1 MFLAKRRRWTVLA
14 VSAAITGV
22 LVASAR
28 AEEQVAKP
36 EPPRI
41 QMAILLDTSNSMDGL
56 INQARTQL
64 WKIVNEFTSAKLGG
78 EVPILEVGLYEYGND
93 GLPAEGGH
101 LRMVVPLTSDLDK
114 VSEAL
119 FGLTTNGGYEFCGK
133 VIDVAIRELEWSTA
147 GRDLKC
153 IFIAGNEEFTQGDVD
168 YKEACKAAAAK
179 GVTVSTIFCGDH
191 EQGVQTKW
199 QHGAQLAD
207 GSYMSVD
214 QQRAVA
220 SIATPQ
226 DKDLAQ
232 LSDALS
238 KTYVPYGEEEQR
250 KKFSQRQG
258 QQDANAAKAAAGA
271 AASRAGFKAS
281 ILYRNSA
288 WDLVDALEDGK
299 VKLED
304 LKAEMLPEV
313 MRTMSLDE
321 RKAYVAKVA
330 AERKQVQE
338 KIRKLGED
346 RTTYLAEQHEKL
358 RVEAAAAAAEAGP
371 GAVPAAPA
379 PASVDEAIID
389 AVREQAAERGFK
401 LD

>member
-1 MFLAKRRRWTVLA
+1 MIVAKRGGWVAAAVLA
-14 VSAAITGV
+14 AIAAAG
-22 LVASAR
+22 AGA
-28 AEEQVAKP
+28 AEAKEKP
-36 EPPRI
+36 ADAVPRI

-78 EVPILEVGLYEYGND
+78 EVPTLEVGLYEYGND
-93 GLPAEGGH
+93 SLPAKGGH
-101 LRMVVPLTSDLDK
+101 LRRVVPLTSDLDK

-119 FGLTTNGGYEFCGK
+119 FGLTTNGGHEFCGK

-147 GRDLKC
+147 SRDLKC
-153 IFIAGNEEFTQGDVD
+153 IFIAGNEGFTQGDVD

-191 EQGVQTKW
+191 EEGVQTNW

-207 GSYMSVD
+207 GSYMSID
-214 QQRAVA
+214 QERAVA
-220 SIATPQ
+220 SIAAPQ
-226 DKDLAQ
+226 DKGLAQ

-238 KTYVPYGEEEQR
+238 KTYIPYGEEEQR

-281 ILYRNSA
+281 TLYRNPA
-288 WDLVDALEDGK
+288 WDLVDALEEDK

-304 LKAEMLPEV
+304 LKDGMLPEG
-313 MRTMSLDE
+313 MREMSLEE
-321 RKAYVAKVA
+321 RKVYVAKVA
-330 AERKQVQE
+330 AERKQIQE
-338 KIRKLGED
+338 KIRKLGEV
-346 RTTYLAEQHEKL
+346 RTTYLAVQHEKL
-358 RVEAAAAAAEAGP
+358 RVAAAAAAEAAP
-371 GAVPAAPA
+371 GEVPAAPA
-379 PASVDEAIID
+379 PSVGEAILD
-389 AVREQAAERGFK
+389 AVREQAAEKNFK

>member
-1 MFLAKRRRWTVLA
+1 MFTAKRRRWTVLA
-14 VSAAITGV
+14 VAATITGV

-28 AEEQVAKP
+28 AEDEKPQP

-64 WKIVNEFTSAKLGG
+64 WKIVNEFTNAKLGD
-78 EVPILEVGLYEYGND
+78 EVPTLEVGLYEYGND
-93 GLPAEGGH
+93 GLPAKGGH

-119 FGLTTNGGYEFCGK
+119 FGP
-133 VIDVAIRELEWSTA
+133 
-147 GRDLKC
+147 
-153 IFIAGNEEFTQGDVD
+153 QGDVD
-168 YKEACKAAAAK
+168 YNGACKAAAAK
-179 GVTVSTIFCGDH
+179 GVTVSTIFCGNH
-191 EQGVQTKW
+191 AEGVRTNW

-207 GSYMSVD
+207 GSYMSID

-220 SIATPQ
+220 AIAAPQ

-238 KTYVPYGEEEQR
+238 KTYIPYGEEEQR
-250 KKFSQRQG
+250 KKFSQRQA

-281 ILYRNSA
+281 GLYRNSG
-288 WDLVDALEDGK
+288 WDLVDAVEEDK
-299 VKLED
+299 VKLEE
-304 LKAEMLPEV
+304 LQTEMLPEP
-313 MRTMSLDE
+313 MREMSPDQ

-330 AERKQVQE
+330 AERKEIQE
-338 KIRKLGED
+338 KIRKLGEV
-346 RTTYLAEQHEKL
+346 RTTYLAAQHEKL
-358 RVEAAAAAAEAGP
+358 RVEAAAAAEAAP
-371 GAVPAAPA
+371 GEEAPAAPA
-379 PASVDEAIID
+379 PSVGEAILD
-389 AVREQAAERGFK
+389 AVREQAAEKNFD